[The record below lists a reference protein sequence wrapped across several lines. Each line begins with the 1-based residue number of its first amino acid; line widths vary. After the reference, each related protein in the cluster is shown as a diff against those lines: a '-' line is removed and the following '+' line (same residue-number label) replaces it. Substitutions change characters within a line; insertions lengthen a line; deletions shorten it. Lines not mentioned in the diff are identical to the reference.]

1 MHKEVDMDRKHIK
14 ASEGMMLT
22 NGTVYALEV
31 DLGEWDSPDNWH
43 EITLEEYEKRI
54 SEYAEQII

>member
-1 MHKEVDMDRKHIK
+1 MERKHKK

>member
-1 MHKEVDMDRKHIK
+1 MTRRLIK

-31 DLGEWDSPDNWH
+31 DLGDWDSADNWQ
-43 EITLEEYEKRI
+43 EITLEEYEKRM
-54 SEYAEQII
+54 SDYAEQII

>member
-1 MHKEVDMDRKHIK
+1 MARRLIK

-31 DLGEWDSPDNWH
+31 DLGEWDSADNWH
-43 EITLEEYEKRI
+43 KITFEEYNEI
-54 SEYAEQII
+54 MTEDAEVDMTT